1 MGSTNHH
8 PSTRNMRKVKAE
20 FRAQCTA
27 EDAKCWLCG
36 MAIDYEADP
45 NDEASKHRFQL
56 DHYYPASTHP
66 EHYED
71 PANFR
76 PSGAECNRER
86 GNKAPR
92 PGLGMLSRKWA

>member
-1 MGSTNHH
+1 MSEHH

-20 FRAQCTA
+20 FRAECKA
-27 EDAKCWLCG
+27 ANRPCWLCG
-36 MAIDYEADP
+36 LDIDYEAPHDDYS
-45 NDEASKHRFQL
+45 NDDRFEL

-76 PSGAECNRER
+76 PSHAGCNRER
-86 GNKAPR
+86 SNNAPR
-92 PGLGMLSRKWA
+92 PSLGILSRQWT